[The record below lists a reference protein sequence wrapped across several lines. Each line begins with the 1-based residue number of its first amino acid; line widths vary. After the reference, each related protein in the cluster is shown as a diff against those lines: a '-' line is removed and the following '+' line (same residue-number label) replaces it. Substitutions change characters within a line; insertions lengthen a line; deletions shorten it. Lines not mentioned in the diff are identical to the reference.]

1 MTYASVNT
9 VYTTVKD
16 ILNKSQ
22 MGFVSVSQ
30 FNVFAPQ
37 AQKELTEELLELL
50 LAPLVKYRLQSLETA
65 SGAIEASH
73 KDDLSTL
80 FVYNEL
86 QAAVLGTNIFDYP
99 SRYMY
104 IDNITYKGKE
114 VDRISPRE
122 AVYVANN
129 YYTPP
134 TDSNPIAVM
143 ANNQIE
149 IQPTTINDDI
159 ALTYYKNPM
168 GSKAGVPVN
177 LPPSWQ
183 YTQVGEDLLYNAVSS
198 VDFELPK
205 SVEQKL
211 AYKVL
216 SLAGFSI
223 REPQA
228 VQFANTQEAKDKATE

>member
-1 MTYASVNT
+1 MNYASINN
-9 VYTTVKD
+9 VYSIVKD

-22 MGFVSVSQ
+22 MGFITPQ
-30 FNVFAPQ
+30 QYNVFAPQ

-50 LAPLVKYRLQSLETA
+50 LAPMVKYRLQSLETA
-65 SGAIEASH
+65 SGGIEASH
-73 KDDLSTL
+73 RDDLSTL

-86 QAAVLGTNIFDYP
+86 QTAALGTNVFNYP
-99 SRYMY
+99 DRYMY

-114 VDRISPRE
+114 VDRITPRE
-122 AVYVANN
+122 AVYIVNN

-149 IQPTTINDDI
+149 IQPTNINDDI

-168 GSKAGVPVN
+168 GSQLGQPVN
-177 LPPSWQ
+177 LTPSWQ
-183 YTQVGEDLLYNAVSS
+183 YTLVGEDLLYNSASS

-223 REPQA
+223 RESQA
-228 VQFANTQEAKDKATE
+228 VDYANVQEQKDKSTE